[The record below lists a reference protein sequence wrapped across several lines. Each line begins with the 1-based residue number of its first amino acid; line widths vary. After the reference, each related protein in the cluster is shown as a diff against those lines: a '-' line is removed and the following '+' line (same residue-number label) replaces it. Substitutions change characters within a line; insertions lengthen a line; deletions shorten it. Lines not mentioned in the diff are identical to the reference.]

1 MAHPIGLRVGG
12 GPADTRTMR
21 TRKPAAT
28 ARGNSCGRCTAVLP
42 REAHLCA
49 LCGWPAGVGYP
60 PVDGEVEAAAAA
72 AEVAAEPEPDIAAE
86 ESATQLDALAGMAE
100 RRTEQPDEP
109 TTEATDDTAE
119 AADEPDEAPAAE
131 AETTD
136 AEDTE
141 IDEVAPTEA
150 DAADDADVDPLTAP
164 LTGIDTEDGATL
176 EQATPIAAVAA
187 AAAHEATQ
195 QHTTAAE
202 HNTTTPAAAVGRAS
216 SLARP
221 VQLLVVGAAV
231 LNGVLAALYLAFG
244 KPIDDS
250 MSSLALGLS
259 MFTLGVWAG
268 ATITFLY
275 WVSRAYV
282 TVVAES
288 VHDPRHG
295 PTLSLAGWL
304 IPVAGLFIGY
314 RVLQD
319 LWVGSDPQTRRDSSA
334 KISNARLI
342 DVWLLGIV
350 TAFLFSVLPFA
361 LGDSALWGAVAALG
375 VLVAGL
381 ALAAVVGK
389 VSDWQ
394 DQADLLTP
402 PAATSA
408 ASADEGTVTT
418 RVDGLEDEPQ
428 VEDEQKPE
436 PVTASAE

>member
-100 RRTEQPDEP
+100 RRTEQRDEP
-109 TTEATDDTAE
+109 AAE
-119 AADEPDEAPAAE
+119 TDEAPAAE

-164 LTGIDTEDGATL
+164 LTGLDAEDGDTL

-250 MSSLALGLS
+250 MSSVALGLS

-268 ATITFLY
+268 AIITFLY

-350 TAFLFSVLPFA
+350 TALLFSVLPFA
-361 LGDSALWGAVAALG
+361 LGDSALWSAVAALG

-394 DQADLLTP
+394 DQADVSTP
-402 PAATSA
+402 PSPTSVE
-408 ASADEGTVTT
+408 SVDEGTVTT

-428 VEDEQKPE
+428 AEDDAEE
-436 PVTASAE
+436 PVPVAAE

>member
-72 AEVAAEPEPDIAAE
+72 AEVVAEPEPDITAE
-86 ESATQLDALAGMAE
+86 ESATQLNALAGMAE

-119 AADEPDEAPAAE
+119 AADEPDEPPAAE

-136 AEDTE
+136 AGDAE
-141 IDEVAPTEA
+141 IDEAEPTEA

-164 LTGIDTEDGATL
+164 LTGIDTEDGDTL

-187 AAAHEATQ
+187 AAAHEAIQ

-202 HNTTTPAAAVGRAS
+202 HGTTTPAAAVGRAS

-250 MSSLALGLS
+250 MSSVALGLS

-350 TAFLFSVLPFA
+350 TALLFSVLPFA
-361 LGDSALWGAVAALG
+361 LGDSALWSAVAALG

-394 DQADLLTP
+394 DQADVSTP
-402 PAATSA
+402 PSPTSVE
-408 ASADEGTVTT
+408 SVDEGTVTT

-428 VEDEQKPE
+428 AEDDAEE
-436 PVTASAE
+436 PVPVAAE

>member
-1 MAHPIGLRVGG
+1 M
-12 GPADTRTMR
+12 
-21 TRKPAAT
+21 
-28 ARGNSCGRCTAVLP
+28 
-42 REAHLCA
+42 
-49 LCGWPAGVGYP
+49 
-60 PVDGEVEAAAAA
+60 DGEVEAAAAA

-164 LTGIDTEDGATL
+164 LTGLDAEDGDTL

-187 AAAHEATQ
+187 AAAHEAIQ

-202 HNTTTPAAAVGRAS
+202 HGTTTPAAAVGRAS

-250 MSSLALGLS
+250 MSSVALGLS

-268 ATITFLY
+268 AIITFLY